1 MQPINYNVQSPSQ
14 AFAQSYQFVNNI
26 RQQKAQ
32 QNRQQAMQQAIE
44 TIRTNPNPQNLAEI
58 YLQFPELKEAGDAY
72 TQTLAEPEINA
83 ERDAAQ
89 KGMLLVNS
97 GRADELADFYSQRA
111 EAAANSGMDGLAKKF
126 ADAAQ
131 FAESNPEEAGMMTR
145 MKYFSMDEQGYKTL
159 FDSKAGDP
167 TTLQKDFAFI
177 EEKFGPEAAAEYAQ
191 YGRGGI
197 VSVPLGKGQ
206 TYVGP
211 AANAP
216 GASRWAAN
224 GPPAGTKTPSEI
236 LEGAQAAKSITAAE
250 ADIIRKSLGPDGRT
264 EFNKWIRE
272 NKVRVIAR
280 TGTDKE
286 GRRVVQYQ
294 DGTIEYAD

>member
-1 MQPINYNVQSPSQ
+1 MQPINYNVQSPNQ
-14 AFAQSYQFVNNI
+14 AFAQSFQFVNNI

-32 QNRQQAMQQAIE
+32 QNRQAAMQQAIE

-97 GRADELADFYSQRA
+97 GRTDELADFYRQRA

-131 FAESNPEEAGMMTR
+131 FAEANPDEAAMMTR
-145 MKYFSMDEQGYKTL
+145 MKYFSMDEEGYKTL
-159 FDSKAGDP
+159 FDSKDTDP
-167 TTLQKDFAFI
+167 TSMQKDFAFI
-177 EEKFGPEAAAEYAQ
+177 AEKFGDDAAAEFAQ
-191 YGRGGI
+191 YGRGGV
-197 VSVPLGKGQ
+197 VSVPLGNGQ

-211 AANAP
+211 AASAP
-216 GASRWAAN
+216 GASRWRES
-224 GPPAGTKTPSEI
+224 GRPAEVQSAPDI
-236 LEGAQAAKSITAAE
+236 LEAADKTKRITAAE
-250 ADIIRKSLGPDGRT
+250 ADVVRKSLGTNGRGA
-264 EFNKWIRE
+264 FNKWMRE
-272 NKVRVIAR
+272 NQIKVIAR
-280 TGTDKE
+280 TGTASD